1 MKNLILKRGKLFIA
15 LLILPV
21 LFITSCSTDDD
32 EGTAPVVVQLESRT
46 YALGSVADPTISGEA
61 TFIRNSDDTTT
72 IELELTGTISDGEH
86 PAILYYD
93 TVAEQNDTV
102 ALDLGIVNGETGFST
117 MTTSE
122 FTFSELLDFDGHINV
137 FLDDSTLGMNTI
149 VAQGD
154 IGQNELTGESTIY
167 TLNEV
172 DLPGASG
179 TISFYERVNGEAL
192 ATIELINTPAG
203 NLLPAHIHMGSVAT
217 APGAIIFSFNEV
229 DGTTG
234 MSMTNVAHLDGD
246 ITFFG
251 YDDVL
256 TVDGYVNVHSQLDLS
271 VLIAQGDIGAN
282 D

>member
-61 TFIRNSDDTTT
+61 TFIRNSDNTTT
-72 IELELTGTISDGEH
+72 IELELMGTPSGGQH
-86 PAILYYD
+86 PAHIHFN
-93 TVAEQNDTV
+93 TAAESGDI
-102 ALDLGIVNGETGFST
+102 ALTLGTVNGDTGFSSV
-117 MTTSE
+117 TTSE
-122 FTFSELLDFDGHINV
+122 YTYAELLDFDGYINV
-137 FLDDSTLGMNTI
+137 HLDDSTLGLATI

-154 IGQNELTGESTIY
+154 IGQNELTGESTVY

-192 ATIELINTPAG
+192 ATIELIGTPAG

-217 APGAIIFSFNEV
+217 SPGAIIYSFNEV

-234 MSMTNVAHLDGD
+234 VSMSNVANLDGEA
-246 ITFFG
+246 TFFG

-256 TVDGYVNVHSQLDLS
+256 AVDGYVNVHSESDLA
-271 VLIAQGDIGAN
+271 VLIAQGDIGIN

>member
-1 MKNLILKRGKLFIA
+1 MRNLNLIKEKLLVA

-32 EGTAPVVVQLESRT
+32 GGNIPVVVQLEAKT

-61 TFIRNSDDTTT
+61 TFIRNSDNTTT
-72 IELELTGTISDGEH
+72 IELELMGTPSGGQH
-86 PAILYYD
+86 PAHIHFN
-93 TVAEQNDTV
+93 TAAESGDI
-102 ALDLGIVNGETGFST
+102 ALTLGTVNGDTGFSSV
-117 MTTSE
+117 TTSE
-122 FTFSELLDFDGHINV
+122 YTYAELLDFDGYINV
-137 FLDDSTLGMNTI
+137 HLDDSTLGLATI

-154 IGQNELTGESTIY
+154 IGQNELTGESTVY

-192 ATIELINTPAG
+192 ATIELIGTPAG

-217 APGAIIFSFNEV
+217 SPGAIIYSFNEV

-234 MSMTNVAHLDGD
+234 VSMSNVANLDGEA
-246 ITFFG
+246 TFFG

-256 TVDGYVNVHSQLDLS
+256 AVDGYVNVHSESDLA
-271 VLIAQGDIGAN
+271 VLIAQGDIGIN